1 MEEIQKKKGF
11 GYYHQAEARKERTVD
26 EMTLRRLKAAAT
38 IGIGI
43 GIFFKHKA
51 EQKKR
56 REIIDSMLVFSIFF
70 LFSASALFLVS
81 HAGTD

>member
-1 MEEIQKKKGF
+1 MEGIQKKKAF
-11 GYYHQAEARKERTVD
+11 GYYHQAEARKERAVD

-43 GIFFKHKA
+43 GIFFDHKA

-56 REIIDSMLVFSIFF
+56 REIIDSVLVFSIFF
-70 LFSASALFLVS
+70 FFQLQPCS
-81 HAGTD
+81 

>member
-1 MEEIQKKKGF
+1 MEGIQKKKAF
-11 GYYHQAEARKERTVD
+11 GYYHQAEARKERAVD

-43 GIFFKHKA
+43 GIGIFFNHKA

-56 REIIDSMLVFSIFF
+56 REIIDSVLVSSIFF
-70 LFSASALFLVS
+70 FFQLQPCS
-81 HAGTD
+81 